1 MEYLYLGKFVNTH
14 GIKGEI
20 RILSDFN
27 HKSDV
32 FKKGNFLYIGNEKEK
47 QVINTYRVHKNYDMV
62 TFNGI
67 NDINDVLRF
76 KGKSVYINREEFNFE
91 GIIYDDLIGL
101 QVYDK
106 DKLIGEVVDIM
117 KSSAHP
123 LLVIEN
129 NGKQNFIPFIDE
141 FILNV
146 DEKNKRIDVL
156 LIEGLINEN

>member
-27 HKSDV
+27 HKRDV